1 MAQNDNIQLFEDKR
15 IRTAWDEE
23 KEEWYFSVVDVVAV
37 LTDQPDYQAARN
49 YWKVTKKRLKDEG
62 NETVTAC
69 NQLKM
74 TASDGKKRLTDVADT
89 EQLLRIIQSIPSPK
103 AEPFKLWLAQVGR
116 ERIEETIDPE
126 LTIDRALETYLK
138 KGYSREWINQRLQA
152 IQVRKELTDE
162 WDARGV
168 QKGVEYAILTDEI
181 SRAWSGMSTRQYKNL
196 KGLKKENLRDNM
208 TTLELVLNML
218 AEATTTQFSRDR
230 KPTTFQENLAVA
242 KAGGQV
248 AGRTRL
254 SVPGII
260 LCIVG
265 IWIKTCLYIG
275 CAVLGLNLIL
285 SIVEQSR
292 IRNAAVSHSEN
303 PEFNELMDAFCS
315 PDGLQAVGKVLDEK
329 IKSTPDDESE
339 KGKDQ

>member
-1 MAQNDNIQLFEDKR
+1 MAQNDKIQLFEDKR

-23 KEEWYFSVVDVVAV
+23 KEEWYFSIVDVVAV
-37 LTDQPDYQAARN
+37 LTDQPDQRGASN
-49 YWKVTKKRLKDEG
+49 YWAKLKQRLKEEG
-62 NETVTAC
+62 ADQLLTNC
-69 NQLKM
+69 QQLKM
-74 TASDGKKRLTDVADT
+74 KSPKDGKRYNTDVADT
-89 EQLLRIIQSIPSPK
+89 EQLLRIVQSIPSPK
-103 AEPFKLWLAQVGR
+103 AEPFRAWLAQVGR

-230 KPTTFQENLAVA
+230 KPTTFQENLEVA

-248 AGRTRL
+248 AGRTRKDIE
-254 SVPGII
+254 S
-260 LCIVG
+260 
-265 IWIKTCLYIG
+265 
-275 CAVLGLNLIL
+275 
-285 SIVEQSR
+285 QSNTPV
-292 IRNAAVSHSEN
+292 ISPKNAAQLNQIVTDLLEGAAADTN
-303 PEFNELMDAFCS
+303 EMPE
-315 PDGLQAVGKVLDEK
+315 EK
-329 IKSTPDDESE
+329 
-339 KGKDQ
+339 

>member
-1 MAQNDNIQLFEDKR
+1 MSQNDKIQLFENKR
-15 IRTAWDEE
+15 IRTAWDEK

-37 LTDQPDYQAARN
+37 LTDQPDARHAST
-49 YWKVTKKRLKDEG
+49 YWAVLKKRLNNEG
-62 NETVTAC
+62 ADQLLTNC
-69 NQLKM
+69 KQLKM
-74 TASDGKKRLTDVADT
+74 TASDGRKRLTDVADT

-162 WDARGV
+162 WDACGV

-218 AEATTTQFSRDR
+218 AEATTTEISKQKAPETFS
-230 KPTTFQENLAVA
+230 ENINVA
-242 KAGGQV
+242 RAGGKV
-248 AGRTRL
+248 AGDARKAIESQTG
-254 SVPGII
+254 VPVITS
-260 LCIVG
+260 
-265 IWIKTCLYIG
+265 KNS
-275 CAVLGLNLIL
+275 AQLNQVVTDLL
-285 SIVEQSR
+285 EG
-292 IRNAAVSHSEN
+292 AVSDTTE
-303 PEFNELMDAFCS
+303 
-315 PDGLQAVGKVLDEK
+315 
-329 IKSTPDDESE
+329 ES
-339 KGKDQ
+339 KNK

>member
-1 MAQNDNIQLFEDKR
+1 MAQNDKIQLFEDKR
-15 IRTAWDEE
+15 IRTAWDAE
-23 KEEWYFSVVDVVAV
+23 KEEWYFSIVDVVAV
-37 LTDQPDYQAARN
+37 LTDSPNPQT
-49 YWKVTKKRLKDEG
+49 YWRVLKKRLKDEG
-62 NETVTAC
+62 NETVTSC
-69 NQLKM
+69 NALKM
-74 TASDGKKRLTDVADT
+74 TAADGKRRLTDVADT

-138 KGYSREWINQRLQA
+138 KGYTREWINQRLQA

-218 AEATTTQFSRDR
+218 AEATTTQFSKDR

-248 AGRTRL
+248 AGRTRKDIE
-254 SVPGII
+254 SQSNMPVISP
-260 LCIVG
+260 
-265 IWIKTCLYIG
+265 KN
-275 CAVLGLNLIL
+275 AVQLNQVITDLL
-285 SIVEQSR
+285 E
-292 IRNAAVSHSEN
+292 
-303 PEFNELMDAFCS
+303 DATS
-315 PDGLQAVGKVLDEK
+315 DIPKKA
-329 IKSTPDDESE
+329 DD
-339 KGKDQ
+339 K

>member
-1 MAQNDNIQLFEDKR
+1 MGNDKIQLFEDKR
-15 IRTAWDEE
+15 IRTAWDAE
-23 KEEWYFSVVDVVAV
+23 KEEWYFSIVDVVAV
-37 LTDQPDYQAARN
+37 LTDQPDQRGASN
-49 YWKVTKKRLKDEG
+49 YWAKLKQRLKEEG
-62 NETVTAC
+62 ADQLLTNC
-69 NQLKM
+69 QQLKM
-74 TASDGKKRLTDVADT
+74 KSPKDGKRYNTDVADT

-181 SRAWSGMSTRQYKNL
+181 TKAWSGMNTRQYKNL

-218 AEATTTQFSRDR
+218 AEATTTEISKQKAPEGLR
-230 KPTTFQENLAVA
+230 ENVEVA
-242 KAGGQV
+242 RSGGKV
-248 AGRTRL
+248 AGDARKAIERQTG
-254 SVPGII
+254 VPVITSKSAAQ
-260 LCIVG
+260 LNQV
-265 IWIKTCLYIG
+265 
-275 CAVLGLNLIL
+275 VSNLI
-285 SIVEQSR
+285 E
-292 IRNAAVSHSEN
+292 ATSEI
-303 PEFNELMDAFCS
+303 
-315 PDGLQAVGKVLDEK
+315 PDKNKPKE
-329 IKSTPDDESE
+329 
-339 KGKDQ
+339 

>member
-1 MAQNDNIQLFEDKR
+1 MSQNNKIQLFEDKR

-23 KEEWYFSVVDVVAV
+23 KEEWYFSVVDVVSV
-37 LTDQPDYQAARN
+37 LTEQPDYQAARN
-49 YWKVTKKRLKDEG
+49 YWKVTKKRLKNEG
-62 NETVTAC
+62 NETVTSC

-103 AEPFKLWLAQVGR
+103 AEPFKLWLAQIGR

-126 LTIDRALETYLK
+126 LTIERALETYLK
-138 KGYSREWINQRLQA
+138 KGYTREWINQRLQA

-181 SRAWSGMSTRQYKNL
+181 SHAWSGMSTRQYKNL

-218 AEATTTQFSRDR
+218 AEATTTEISKQKSPETFS
-230 KPTTFQENLAVA
+230 ENLAIA
-242 KAGGQV
+242 REGGEAAGIARKAV
-248 AGRTRL
+248 EDRTG
-254 SVPGII
+254 VPVITS
-260 LCIVG
+260 
-265 IWIKTCLYIG
+265 K
-275 CAVLGLNLIL
+275 
-285 SIVEQSR
+285 
-292 IRNAAVSHSEN
+292 NAAQLNQVVTDLLEGATTS
-303 PEFNELMDAFCS
+303 PEKQD
-315 PDGLQAVGKVLDEK
+315 KRH
-329 IKSTPDDESE
+329 
-339 KGKDQ
+339 

>member
-1 MAQNDNIQLFEDKR
+1 MPQNDKIQLFEDKR

-23 KEEWYFSVVDVVAV
+23 KEEWYFSVVDVISV
-37 LTDQPDYQAARN
+37 LTEQPDYQAARN

-103 AEPFKLWLAQVGR
+103 AEPFKLWLAQIGR

-126 LTIDRALETYLK
+126 LTIERALETYLK
-138 KGYSREWINQRLQA
+138 KGYTREWINQRLQA

-218 AEATTTQFSRDR
+218 AEATTTEISKQKSPETFS
-230 KPTTFQENLAVA
+230 ENLAIVREGGEA
-242 KAGGQV
+242 AGIARKAV
-248 AGRTRL
+248 EERTG
-254 SVPGII
+254 VPVITS
-260 LCIVG
+260 
-265 IWIKTCLYIG
+265 K
-275 CAVLGLNLIL
+275 
-285 SIVEQSR
+285 
-292 IRNAAVSHSEN
+292 NAAQLNQIVTELLEGADTS
-303 PEFNELMDAFCS
+303 PEKQD
-315 PDGLQAVGKVLDEK
+315 KK
-329 IKSTPDDESE
+329 R
-339 KGKDQ
+339 

>member
-1 MAQNDNIQLFEDKR
+1 MAQNDKIQLFEDKR

-37 LTDQPDYQAARN
+37 LTDQPDARHAST
-49 YWKVTKKRLKDEG
+49 YWAVLKKRLNNEG
-62 NETVTAC
+62 AGQLLTNC
-69 NQLKM
+69 KQLKM
-74 TASDGKKRLTDVADT
+74 TASDGRKRLTDVADT

-126 LTIDRALETYLK
+126 LTIERALETYLK
-138 KGYSREWINQRLQA
+138 KGYTREWINQRLQA

-218 AEATTTQFSRDR
+218 AEATTTEISKQKAPSTFS
-230 KPTTFQENLAVA
+230 ENMAVA
-242 KAGGQV
+242 REGGEAAGIARKAV
-248 AGRTRL
+248 EERTG
-254 SVPGII
+254 VPVITS
-260 LCIVG
+260 
-265 IWIKTCLYIG
+265 K
-275 CAVLGLNLIL
+275 
-285 SIVEQSR
+285 
-292 IRNAAVSHSEN
+292 NAAQLNQVVTDLLEGAVADMSGM
-303 PEFNELMDAFCS
+303 PE
-315 PDGLQAVGKVLDEK
+315 EK
-329 IKSTPDDESE
+329 
-339 KGKDQ
+339 

>member
-1 MAQNDNIQLFEDKR
+1 MAQSDKIQLFEDKR
-15 IRTAWDEE
+15 IRTAWDAE
-23 KEEWYFSVVDVVAV
+23 KEEWYFSIVDVVAV
-37 LTDQPDYQAARN
+37 LTDSPNPQT
-49 YWKVTKKRLKDEG
+49 YWRVLKKRLKDEG
-62 NETVTAC
+62 NETVTSC
-69 NQLKM
+69 NALKM
-74 TASDGKKRLTDVADT
+74 TAADGKRRLTDVADT

-138 KGYSREWINQRLQA
+138 KGHTREWINQRLQA

-218 AEATTTQFSRDR
+218 AEATTTQFSKDR

-248 AGRTRL
+248 AGRTRKDIE
-254 SVPGII
+254 SQSNMPII
-260 LCIVG
+260 SP
-265 IWIKTCLYIG
+265 KN
-275 CAVLGLNLIL
+275 AVQLNQVITDLL
-285 SIVEQSR
+285 E
-292 IRNAAVSHSEN
+292 
-303 PEFNELMDAFCS
+303 DATS
-315 PDGLQAVGKVLDEK
+315 DLPKKA
-329 IKSTPDDESE
+329 DD
-339 KGKDQ
+339 K

>member
-1 MAQNDNIQLFEDKR
+1 MAQNDKIQLFEDKR

-23 KEEWYFSVVDVVAV
+23 KEEWYFSIVDVVAV
-37 LTDQPDYQAARN
+37 LTDQPDQRGASN
-49 YWKVTKKRLKDEG
+49 YWAKLKQRLKEEG
-62 NETVTAC
+62 ADQLLTNC
-69 NQLKM
+69 QQLKM
-74 TASDGKKRLTDVADT
+74 KSPKDGKRYNTDVADT
-89 EQLLRIIQSIPSPK
+89 EQLLRIVQSIPSPK
-103 AEPFKLWLAQVGR
+103 AEPFRAWLAQVGR

-126 LTIDRALETYLK
+126 LTIERALETYLK
-138 KGYSREWINQRLQA
+138 KGYTREWINQRLQA

-248 AGRTRL
+248 AGRTRKDIE
-254 SVPGII
+254 S
-260 LCIVG
+260 
-265 IWIKTCLYIG
+265 
-275 CAVLGLNLIL
+275 
-285 SIVEQSR
+285 QSDTPV
-292 IRNAAVSHSEN
+292 ITAKNAAQLNQVVTDLLEGAVSDTTE
-303 PEFNELMDAFCS
+303 
-315 PDGLQAVGKVLDEK
+315 
-329 IKSTPDDESE
+329 ESQD
-339 KGKDQ
+339 K

>member
-1 MAQNDNIQLFEDKR
+1 MSQNDKIQLFENKR

-37 LTDQPDYQAARN
+37 LTDQPDARHAST
-49 YWKVTKKRLKDEG
+49 YWAVLKKRLNNEG
-62 NETVTAC
+62 ADQLLTNC
-69 NQLKM
+69 KQLKM
-74 TASDGKKRLTDVADT
+74 TASDGRKRLTDVADT

-208 TTLELVLNML
+208 TTLKLVLNML
-218 AEATTTQFSRDR
+218 AEATTTEISKQKAPEAFS
-230 KPTTFQENLAVA
+230 ENINVA
-242 KAGGQV
+242 RAGGKV
-248 AGRTRL
+248 AGDARKAIESQTG
-254 SVPGII
+254 VPVITS
-260 LCIVG
+260 
-265 IWIKTCLYIG
+265 KNS
-275 CAVLGLNLIL
+275 AQLNQVVTDLL
-285 SIVEQSR
+285 EG
-292 IRNAAVSHSEN
+292 AVSDTTE
-303 PEFNELMDAFCS
+303 
-315 PDGLQAVGKVLDEK
+315 
-329 IKSTPDDESE
+329 ESRN
-339 KGKDQ
+339 K

>member
-1 MAQNDNIQLFEDKR
+1 MSQNDKIQLFEDKR

-37 LTDQPDYQAARN
+37 LTDSVDPAA
-49 YWKVTKKRLKDEG
+49 YWRKLKQRLKAEG
-62 NETVTAC
+62 NETVTNC
-69 NQLKM
+69 HGLKM
-74 TASDGKKRLTDVADT
+74 TAPDGKKRLTDVADA

-126 LTIDRALETYLK
+126 LTIERALETYLK
-138 KGYSREWINQRLQA
+138 KGYTREWINQRLQA

-218 AEATTTQFSRDR
+218 AEATTTEISKQKSPGTFS
-230 KPTTFQENLAVA
+230 ENIDVA
-242 KAGGQV
+242 RAGGKV
-248 AGRTRL
+248 AGDARKAIESQTG
-254 SVPGII
+254 VPVITS
-260 LCIVG
+260 
-265 IWIKTCLYIG
+265 K
-275 CAVLGLNLIL
+275 
-285 SIVEQSR
+285 
-292 IRNAAVSHSEN
+292 NAAQLHQVVTDLLEG
-303 PEFNELMDAFCS
+303 ATTS
-315 PDGLQAVGKVLDEK
+315 PKKQGKK
-329 IKSTPDDESE
+329 R
-339 KGKDQ
+339 

>member
-1 MAQNDNIQLFEDKR
+1 MAQNDKIQLFENKR

-23 KEEWYFSVVDVVAV
+23 KEEWYFSIVDVVAV
-37 LTDQPDYQAARN
+37 LTDQPDQRGASN
-49 YWKVTKKRLKDEG
+49 YWAKLKQRLKEEG
-62 NETVTAC
+62 ADQLLTNC
-69 NQLKM
+69 QQLKM
-74 TASDGKKRLTDVADT
+74 KSPKDGKRYNTDVADT

-126 LTIDRALETYLK
+126 LTIERALETYLK
-138 KGYSREWINQRLQA
+138 KGYTREWINQRLQA

-218 AEATTTQFSRDR
+218 AEATTTQFSKDR
-230 KPTTFQENLAVA
+230 KPSTFQENLEVA

-248 AGRTRL
+248 AGRTRKDIE
-254 SVPGII
+254 SQSNTPVISP
-260 LCIVG
+260 
-265 IWIKTCLYIG
+265 KN
-275 CAVLGLNLIL
+275 AVQLNQVVTDLL
-285 SIVEQSR
+285 EGVTADTNEM
-292 IRNAAVSHSEN
+292 
-303 PEFNELMDAFCS
+303 PEGRKQRF
-315 PDGLQAVGKVLDEK
+315 
-329 IKSTPDDESE
+329 
-339 KGKDQ
+339 

>member
-1 MAQNDNIQLFEDKR
+1 MAQNDKIQLFEDKR

-23 KEEWYFSVVDVVAV
+23 KEEWYFSIVDVIAV
-37 LTDQPDYQAARN
+37 LTDQPDQRHAAK
-49 YWKVTKKRLKDEG
+49 YWSVLKTRLKKEG
-62 NETVTAC
+62 GELTTNC
-69 NQLKM
+69 SQLKM
-74 TASDGKKRLTDVADT
+74 RSADGKRYNTDVADT
-89 EQLLRIIQSIPSPK
+89 EQLLRLIQSIPSPK

-218 AEATTTQFSRDR
+218 AEATTTEISKQKAPSTFS
-230 KPTTFQENLAVA
+230 ENMAVA
-242 KAGGQV
+242 REGGEAAGIARKAV
-248 AGRTRL
+248 EERTG
-254 SVPGII
+254 VP
-260 LCIVG
+260 VVTS
-265 IWIKTCLYIG
+265 K
-275 CAVLGLNLIL
+275 
-285 SIVEQSR
+285 
-292 IRNAAVSHSEN
+292 NAAQLNQVVTDLLEGAVSDTTE
-303 PEFNELMDAFCS
+303 
-315 PDGLQAVGKVLDEK
+315 
-329 IKSTPDDESE
+329 ES
-339 KGKDQ
+339 KDK

>member
-1 MAQNDNIQLFEDKR
+1 MAQNDKIQLFEDKR

-37 LTDQPDYQAARN
+37 LTDQPDARHAST
-49 YWKVTKKRLKDEG
+49 YWAVLKKRLNNEG
-62 NETVTAC
+62 ADQLLTNC
-69 NQLKM
+69 KQLKM
-74 TASDGKKRLTDVADT
+74 TASDGRKRLTDVADT

-103 AEPFKLWLAQVGR
+103 AEPFRTWLAQVGR

-126 LTIDRALETYLK
+126 LTIERALETYLK

-218 AEATTTQFSRDR
+218 AEATTTEISKQKAPETFS
-230 KPTTFQENLAVA
+230 ENINVA
-242 KAGGQV
+242 RAGGKV
-248 AGRTRL
+248 AGDARKAIESQTG
-254 SVPGII
+254 VPVITS
-260 LCIVG
+260 
-265 IWIKTCLYIG
+265 KNS
-275 CAVLGLNLIL
+275 AQLNQVVTDLL
-285 SIVEQSR
+285 EG
-292 IRNAAVSHSEN
+292 AVSDTTE
-303 PEFNELMDAFCS
+303 
-315 PDGLQAVGKVLDEK
+315 
-329 IKSTPDDESE
+329 ES
-339 KGKDQ
+339 KNK